1 MKKRFFQ
8 EHRGILK
15 KIGCLALAAAV
26 AGTGIGVYHYT
37 QKSDIPEL
45 VTFVDPETAS
55 VTEDEVP
62 LASGSKTTKKVQTRN
77 STKTVKTKQ
86 KAKKSQT
93 TTKKSKKKSSSTKK
107 TKTQKINTKKEI
119 VTTVKTTVK
128 KNSNIKKINTKVVT
142 TTITTTQTIK
152 TASSGAASST
162 SASSSSSSQ
171 AGTYSI
177 RSVAP
182 LCDSRVLSAWEK
194 MGGKIVVDPKVS
206 YAGSFNASKR
216 TITLRRM
223 SSTIYH
229 EIGHFVEF
237 AGGTSP
243 VKKQIAAAYAAEKS
257 KYTASNK
264 AYVLQN
270 SSEYFAESFKNYCE
284 NPGALKSARPQTY
297 EVIVQALNNIT
308 DSRMNSLIAVYSSVW
323 K

>member
-8 EHRGILK
+8 EHKGILK
-15 KIGCLALAAAV
+15 KAGCLVLAAVV
-26 AGTGIGVYHYT
+26 AGTGIAVYQQT
-37 QKSDIPEL
+37 QKKDIPEL
-45 VTFVDPETAS
+45 VTFVDPDIAS

-62 LASGSKTTKKVQTRN
+62 LASGSKTTRKVQTRN

-93 TTKKSKKKSSSTKK
+93 TTKKSRKNSSSTKK
-107 TKTQKINTKKEI
+107 TKSQKISTKKEI

-128 KNSNIKKINTKVVT
+128 KNSNIKKIYTKVVT
-142 TTITTTQTIK
+142 TTITTTQTLK
-152 TASSGAASST
+152 TASSGTASQT
-162 SASSSSSSQ
+162 GTAVSSDAQ
-171 AGTYSI
+171 AGTYGI

-182 LCDSRVLSAWEK
+182 LCDARVLSAWDK

-206 YAGSFNASKR
+206 YAGCFNASKR

-223 SSTIYH
+223 SSTVYH

-243 VKKQIAAAYAAEKS
+243 VKKLIAEAYNAEKS
-257 KYTASNK
+257 RYTASNK

-284 NPGALKSARPQTY
+284 NPGALKSARPKTY
-297 EVIVQALNNIT
+297 EAIVQALNNIT